1 MVPKHKEGSI
11 VMSVAP
17 SSFLPPQPT
26 LLDLCF
32 YSKEDKDTPV
42 LAELEA
48 SQGVTLV
55 PPSYES

>member
-1 MVPKHKEGSI
+1 MVPEHNEGSI
-11 VMSVAP
+11 GMSVAP

-26 LLDLCF
+26 LLDLRF

-48 SQGVTLV
+48 SQGVTLA
-55 PPSYES
+55 PPHP